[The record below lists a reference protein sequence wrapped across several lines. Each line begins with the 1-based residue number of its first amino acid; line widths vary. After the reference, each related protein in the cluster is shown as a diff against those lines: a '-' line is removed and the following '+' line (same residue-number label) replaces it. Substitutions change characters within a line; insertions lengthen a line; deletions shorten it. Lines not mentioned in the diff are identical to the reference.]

1 MITLVVHHRVRDYDA
16 WKPVFDEHE
25 GVRGSHGE
33 VEHRIY
39 RILADTNSVAIHND
53 FPSVEA
59 ARGFMADPSLQEA
72 MERGGVEGEPGTG
85 FLELTERKVYVEG
98 AEGRPGDPRHP
109 PLGGR
114 CRQAWKPVFDEHEA
128 VRRSHGA
135 TEHRLFQDPLNPN
148 RIVVHIDFPTEA
160 AAQGF
165 AADPSLPEAMARG
178 GVQGEPMPGYAELA
192 ERKVYAG
199 DPA

>member
-25 GVRGSHGE
+25 GVRVSHGE

-39 RILADTNSVAIHND
+39 RLRADTNSVAIHND

-59 ARGFMADPSLQEA
+59 ARGFMVDPSLTEA

-98 AEGRPGDPRHP
+98 GEGDPVILVVHH
-109 PLGGR
+109 
-114 CRQAWKPVFDEHEA
+114 CVDDAATWKPIFDEHEA
-128 VRRSHGA
+128 VRRGHGA
-135 TEHRLFQDPLNPN
+135 TEHRVFQDPLTPN
-148 RIVVHIDFPTEA
+148 RIVVHVDFPSEE

-165 AADPSLPEAMARG
+165 AADPTLPEAMERG
-178 GVQGEPMPGYAELA
+178 GVQGEPVPGFADLA
-192 ERKVYAG
+192 ERKVYEG
-199 DPA
+199 D